1 MNARLLAIPLCLV
14 IVTSAVSAQD
24 SAREKP
30 AAGESEAIFK
40 SLDTNGDGV
49 LRAGEVPESRA
60 RFFQRLVRIGD
71 RNGDGQL
78 TRNEFLAALAGD
90 DPPTTRPSDR
100 PANRQ
105 RSGRSRAG
113 SGPVFARLDRNR
125 DGKLT
130 LAEMPEYLRNRFQTI
145 LRRNNTDSLTREEF
159 DRNFRPA
166 GPPPADPQADR
177 QRRER
182 LFQQLDKN
190 RDGKLTGEET
200 TDQSRRVFDYLAKRL
215 QKKAGETITKQEFLD
230 LFASPAPTT
239 RRRQEDSDRPRT
251 TTEAPSGP
259 LFLRLLDTNRDG
271 RLSRDELSRA
281 AERFEHL
288 DADGDGQVDLRELI
302 GPAPSGS
309 RRPDSKRAATPRQ
322 NTGRSLFDRLDSN
335 GNGTIESDE
344 IPASLKN
351 RLRRY
356 DQNRDGKI
364 DPGEFRSGVQRQPPQ
379 RPRPPGD

>member
-1 MNARLLAIPLCLV
+1 MNARLLAIPLYLA
-14 IVTSAVSAQD
+14 IVTAAVSAQD
-24 SAREKP
+24 STPEKQT
-30 AAGESEAIFK
+30 AEKSEAIFK

-78 TRNEFLAALAGD
+78 TRNEFLAAVAGD
-90 DPPTTRPSDR
+90 APPTTRPSDR

-113 SGPVFARLDRNR
+113 SAPVFARLDRNR

-130 LAEMPEYLRNRFQTI
+130 LEEMPEYLRNRFQTI

-159 DRNFRPA
+159 DRNFRPS

-190 RDGKLTGEET
+190 RDGKLTGDET

-215 QKKAGETITKQEFLD
+215 QKKAGETITKQEFLG
-230 LFASPAPTT
+230 LFASPAT
-239 RRRQEDSDRPRT
+239 RRRQKDSDRPRT
-251 TTEAPSGP
+251 TTAAPSGP

-281 AERFEHL
+281 AERFEQL
-288 DADGDGQVDLRELI
+288 DADGDGQVDLRELT
-302 GPAPSGS
+302 GPTPSGA
-309 RRPDSKRAATPRQ
+309 RRSDSKRAAPPRQ

-356 DQNRDGKI
+356 DQNQDGKI
-364 DPGEFRSGVQRQPPQ
+364 DPGEFRSGVQQQPPQ